1 MKVTKRT
8 SLAEELLRIVF
19 LLFVFHALVLTS
31 VLYFLGDL
39 GFMPSVL
46 VGVGFS
52 LVFMAVVTLV
62 FKTKFEEVLGKLF
75 YISTVLAENRDT
87 IREVVVPFP
96 LQQELE
102 EVARVMEEA
111 VLQLRRSCER
121 KVKDLELEY
130 VPMVEKSGELIK
142 EVEKLKSG
150 YLKLDDIPVGL
161 DPVGALGMA
170 LRESLGEV
178 KEKIEKIKE
187 LEAELEAELRELE
200 AEAVE
205 GPEELRKKL
214 ERLESII
221 LELRRQLA
229 FFKEG

>member
-1 MKVTKRT
+1 VFILFILHAFALT
-8 SLAEELLRIVF
+8 SL
-19 LLFVFHALVLTS
+19 
-31 VLYFLGDL
+31 LYFLGDL

-52 LVFMAVVTLV
+52 LIFMAIVTMV
-62 FKTKFEEVLGKLF
+62 FKLKFEEVLGKLF
-75 YISTVLAENRDT
+75 YISTVLAENRDSLQ
-87 IREVVVPFP
+87 EVVVPFP

-102 EVARVMEEA
+102 EIARVMEEA

-150 YLKLDDIPVGL
+150 YLNLDDLPVGL

-170 LRESLGEV
+170 LKESLDEI

-187 LEAELEAELRELE
+187 LEVELEAELRELE
-200 AEAVE
+200 ASLEEEKPE
-205 GPEELRKKL
+205 GLRKKL
-214 ERLESII
+214 EKLESII
-221 LELRRQLA
+221 LELKRQLA